1 MEKGDVVDM
10 PRSDM
15 LTHVTA
21 GLGWNTGS
29 EDIDLDVSVIVYE
42 SGNNVLGT
50 VFFGNLEGYGLKHSG
65 DNLSGE
71 GEGDDEQVMVDL
83 QRMDPKATS
92 LVFVI
97 NIYTRGKTFAQVA
110 RPYCRIVDP
119 EGSEFCRYELSEA

>member
-1 MEKGDVVDM
+1 MG
-10 PRSDM
+10 
-15 LTHVTA
+15 
-21 GLGWNTGS
+21 
-29 EDIDLDVSVIVYE
+29 
-42 SGNNVLGT
+42 
-50 VFFGNLEGYGLKHSG
+50 GYGLKHSG

-119 EGSEFCRYELSEA
+119 EGSEFCRYELSEAGRDNGLVVARLFKDRGGDRWCFQAIGQPVNGNTWKDSLPAIPALLPPL